1 MKIVKWL
8 DDNMEAFFMIILL
21 ITLTCVMML
30 QVVMRYVFKTPLSW
44 AEEACRYCF
53 VYSVMLATAY
63 CIRKGR
69 MLRVDVVIN
78 LFPPV
83 IAKFLDLV
91 AQVMAI
97 AFCVIMLKP
106 SWNVMASAFQI
117 GNVSSGLELPM
128 WILYTSAPVGFFL
141 GIVRGIEVLAIS
153 LKDFKKMLSERKGG
167 GGE

>member
-1 MKIVKWL
+1 MKILKWL
-8 DDNMEAFFMIILL
+8 DNNLEEFVMIILL
-21 ITLTCVMML
+21 ILLTCIMML
-30 QVVMRYVFKTPLSW
+30 QVVLRYCFKSPLDW

-63 CIRKGR
+63 CIRKGK

-83 IAKFLDLV
+83 IAKALDLL
-91 AQVMAI
+91 AQLMAI
-97 AFCVIMLKP
+97 IFCVIMLKP
-106 SWNVMASAFQI
+106 SWNVMISAKQL

-141 GIVRGIEVLAIS
+141 GIVRGIEVFVFS
-153 LKDFKKMLSERKGG
+153 LLDFKKLLLKKKG
-167 GGE
+167 EEE

>member
-1 MKIVKWL
+1 MKILKWL
-8 DDNMEAFFMIILL
+8 DDNLEEFFMIIFL
-21 ITLTCVMML
+21 ILLTCIMMI
-30 QVVMRYVFKTPLSW
+30 QVILRYCFKSPLSW

-83 IAKFLDLV
+83 VAKLLDLL
-91 AQVMAI
+91 AQLMAI
-97 AFCVIMLKP
+97 IFCVIMLRP
-106 SWNVMASAFQI
+106 AWNVMASARMI

-128 WILYTSAPVGFFL
+128 WILYTSAPLGFFL
-141 GIVRGIEVLAIS
+141 GIIRGIEVFIFS
-153 LKDFKKMLSERKGG
+153 LLDFKKLLKEGKAK
-167 GGE
+167 

>member
-1 MKIVKWL
+1 MKLLKWL
-8 DDNMEAFFMIILL
+8 DDNLEEFCMIIFL
-21 ITLTCVMML
+21 IILTCIMML
-30 QVVMRYVFKTPLSW
+30 QVIMRFVFHSPLSW

-83 IAKFLDLV
+83 IAKLLDLI
-91 AQVMAI
+91 AQIMAI
-97 AFCVIMLKP
+97 LFCVIMLRP
-106 SWNVMASAFQI
+106 AWNVMAGDKNI
-117 GNVSSGLELPM
+117 GNVSSGMELPM

-141 GIVRGIEVLAIS
+141 GIIRGIQVFILS
-153 LKDFKKMLSERKGG
+153 LRDFIELKKKE
-167 GGE
+167 GEKA

>member
-1 MKIVKWL
+1 MKLLKWL
-8 DDNMEAFFMIILL
+8 DDNLEEFCMIIFL
-21 ITLTCVMML
+21 IILTCIMML
-30 QVVMRYVFKTPLSW
+30 QVIMRFVFHSPLSW

-83 IAKFLDLV
+83 IAKLLDLI

-97 AFCVIMLKP
+97 LFCVIMLRP
-106 SWNVMASAFQI
+106 AWNVMAGAKNI
-117 GNVSSGLELPM
+117 GNVSSGMELPM
-128 WILYTSAPVGFFL
+128 WILYTSAPLGFFL
-141 GIVRGIEVLAIS
+141 GIIRGIQVFILS
-153 LKDFKKMLSERKGG
+153 LREFFALKKKE
-167 GGE
+167 GEKA

>member
-1 MKIVKWL
+1 MVWL
-8 DDNMEAFFMIILL
+8 SEGWE
-21 ITLTCVMML
+21 TCS
-30 QVVMRYVFKTPLSW
+30 SW
-44 AEEACRYCF
+44 AAF
-53 VYSVMLATAY
+53 VMLP
-63 CIRKGR
+63 R
-69 MLRVDVVIN
+69 
-78 LFPPV
+78 FPPV
-83 IAKFLDLV
+83 IAKFLDLA

>member
-1 MKIVKWL
+1 MRIVKWL
-8 DDNMEAFFMIILL
+8 DDNLEELIMIILL
-21 ITLTCVMML
+21 IMLTCIMML

-69 MLRVDVVIN
+69 MLRVDVVIH

-83 IAKFLDLV
+83 IAKFLDLT
-91 AQVMAI
+91 AQIMAI
-97 AFCVIMLKP
+97 VFCVIMLKP
-106 SWNVMASAFQI
+106 SWNVMASALKI

-141 GIVRGIEVLAIS
+141 GIVRGIEVLVLSI
-153 LKDFKKMLSERKGG
+153 KDFRKMLSEKKGG
-167 GGE
+167 AA